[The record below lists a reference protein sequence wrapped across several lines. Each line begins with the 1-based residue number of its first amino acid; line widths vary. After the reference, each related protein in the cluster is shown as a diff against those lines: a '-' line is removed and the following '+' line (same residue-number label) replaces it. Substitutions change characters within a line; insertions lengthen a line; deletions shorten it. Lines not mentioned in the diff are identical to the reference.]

1 MDRMNLWGIILITG
15 IFTGL
20 IIGAAGEPVSP
31 IPCIQPDISGIGEL
45 SDPNAVFTVFQVN
58 DPQAALSSNL
68 SIIVQGIEPFYP
80 GSTLNISGHN
90 AATDMTYLFISG
102 HNLPAEGGSLDSPLL
117 PCESDQPASFTS
129 SPVSDTDTW
138 IYNWTIPSD
147 ITESGVYSL
156 FAAAGPKNLTDINE
170 TEYSSVGIDIETII
184 GDTVTLNITGN
195 GTYQSGD
202 LIKMSGINTV
212 SDSTYLYVCGQGVP
226 VNGGTLENPT
236 ISCISDQ
243 PASFTCSQ
251 VSDNDSWE
259 YNWTIPSEIT
269 WNGTYSLYATAAPKN
284 LTDLQQTRY
293 AEKPVSIQSQEI
305 PDAITLMPGWNFI
318 SNPGYLQ
325 SGHDTMEIFSDVN
338 SSGHSILWY
347 EGETESWIPRKAND
361 SFSPLWGYWI
371 YSADTISIPLFMNN
385 TTISPIRN
393 LITGWNT
400 LGIQK
405 PDRPVDQA
413 LASIHSNWTYLVRYN
428 ASMQQYMDPIIHDN
442 TSDTYPVLK
451 NKDGFWIYMKENS
464 TYTG

>member
-1 MDRMNLWGIILITG
+1 MDKKNLWGVILMTW
-15 IFTGL
+15 IFAGL
-20 IIGAAGEPVSP
+20 ISGAAGEPVSP
-31 IPCIQPDISGIGEL
+31 GPFVQQETVGIGDNPE
-45 SDPNAVFTVFQVN
+45 SNTIFTVFQVSN
-58 DPQAALSSNL
+58 PQTGISPNL

-90 AATDMTYLFISG
+90 TATDITYLFISG
-102 HNLPAEGGSLDSPLL
+102 HNLPGTGGALDSPLL

-129 SPVSDTDTW
+129 SLVSDNDTW
-138 IYNWTIPSD
+138 IYNWTIPAD
-147 ITESGVYSL
+147 ITESGEYSL
-156 FAAAGPKNLTDINE
+156 FATAGPKNLIDINE
-170 TEYSSVGIDIETII
+170 TEYSSTGVLIETSI

-195 GTYQSGD
+195 GTYQPGD
-202 LIKMSGINTV
+202 LIHMSGINTV
-212 SDSTYLYVCGQGVP
+212 SDVSYLYICGQGVP
-226 VNGGTLENPT
+226 VNGGMLVNPT
-236 ISCISDQ
+236 TPCISDQ
-243 PASFTCSQ
+243 PASFTSSQ
-251 VSDNDSWE
+251 VSESDLWE
-259 YNWTIPSEIT
+259 YNWTIPSEIS
-269 WNGTYSLYATAAPKN
+269 WNGSYSLYTAAAPKN
-284 LTDLQQTRY
+284 LTDLMHTRY
-293 AEKPVSIQSQEI
+293 AEKSISIQTKEI
-305 PDAITLMPGWNFI
+305 PDVITLIPGWNFI

-400 LGIQK
+400 LGIPG

-413 LASIHSNWTYLVRYN
+413 LASIYSNWTYLVRYN
-428 ASMQQYMDPIIHDN
+428 ASLQQYMDPIIHDN
-442 TSDTYPVLK
+442 TSDNYPVLK